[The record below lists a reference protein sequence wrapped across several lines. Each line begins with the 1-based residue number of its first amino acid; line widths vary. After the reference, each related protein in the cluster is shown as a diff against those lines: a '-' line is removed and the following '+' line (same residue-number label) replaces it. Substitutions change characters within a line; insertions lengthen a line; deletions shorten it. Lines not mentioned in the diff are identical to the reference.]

1 MITEQTIVRQIEENE
16 YKLLGQV
23 EISDED
29 YDVLLNHT
37 KNRAKYAFVQTIIKP
52 DLLLSVAMV
61 QIAIRHYKDGRYWPC
76 FIEELGIDDVSGSK
90 LNYLGQIF
98 SKWSAGRI
106 C

>member
-1 MITEQTIVRQIEENE
+1 MITEQTMVRQIEENE

-52 DLLLSVAMV
+52 DLLLGV
-61 QIAIRHYKDGRYWPC
+61 QLAVGGNRSAPKGEKTGGC
-76 FIEELGIDDVSGSK
+76 FTHQGSTD
-90 LNYLGQIF
+90 
-98 SKWSAGRI
+98 
-106 C
+106 